1 MGEKHPDRTNEWNK
15 QQQALKNMRAASVS
29 TKNSKEDKKDHQ

>member
-15 QQQALKNMRAASVS
+15 QQQALKNMNS
-29 TKNSKEDKKDHQ
+29 TISSKKNKGDKKDQQ